1 MAEEEKHRVTGIS
14 TGLVRIFRYIF
25 YPSAC
30 YKHHRKMA
38 KLHCTKKQMAE
49 LDDEHGAVSPPYFMY
64 PEIHPYAIFWRMGHG
79 EGYIVLFGAG
89 G

>member
-1 MAEEEKHRVTGIS
+1 
-14 TGLVRIFRYIF
+14 
-25 YPSAC
+25 
-30 YKHHRKMA
+30 MA
-38 KLHCTKKQMAE
+38 KLHYTKKQMAE